1 MSNGRD
7 TRINIGINGILE
19 AALLE
24 YNTGTLEK
32 RKIIME
38 DWKTTGLNEISKGEK
53 RTRVHGEDKNG
64 TRSQQGTTNMDR
76 EDKEVGL
83 MKHGMRG

>member
-1 MSNGRD
+1 MSNGTD
-7 TRINIGINGILE
+7 TGINTGMNGILE

-24 YNTGTLEK
+24 YNTETLEK

-38 DWKTTGLNEISKGEK
+38 DWKTTELNGISRGEK
-53 RTRVHGEDKNG
+53 RARAHREDKNG

-76 EDKEVGL
+76 EDKEVAL
-83 MKHGMRG
+83 MQHGMRG